1 MTTRQERNRDAPN
14 DLAASAAES
23 AGGADAA
30 IGMNPLLGVG
40 SGVAEVMAGFR
51 ALGVEAITHPWSGV
65 EPACEFVEKGSCAWV
80 GRSQA
85 APERRDNRWADPS
98 WRE

>member
-30 IGMNPLLGVG
+30 VGVNPLFGIG
-40 SGVAEVMAGFR
+40 GGVAEVMSGFR
-51 ALGVEAITHPWSGV
+51 EIGLEAITHPWSGV
-65 EPACEFVEKGSCAWV
+65 EPNGTLSV
-80 GRSQA
+80 
-85 APERRDNRWADPS
+85 
-98 WRE
+98 